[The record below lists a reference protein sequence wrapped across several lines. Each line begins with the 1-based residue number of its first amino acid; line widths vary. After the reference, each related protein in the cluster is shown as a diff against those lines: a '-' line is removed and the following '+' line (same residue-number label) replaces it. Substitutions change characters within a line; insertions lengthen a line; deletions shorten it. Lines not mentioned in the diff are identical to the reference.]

1 MCRRT
6 SYKFLQMEKSCL
18 AMEIQCASYLLNL
31 SILWF
36 FPSDLKAK
44 GKQEGKQD
52 ELEDL
57 QTKSLGLHYID
68 LYRLFFFFFQIFAIA
83 MLHPKIKPTTKKPTS
98 GLMLLRQNLQHSR
111 PWKVANW
118 SPGFSVWPFLPWI
131 QRDVFWVFFYVHRHL
146 GKISILTNIFETG
159 WAHQLVFVEEMMNSA
174 VFAGEAF

>member
-1 MCRRT
+1 MCRRI
-6 SYKFLQMEKSCL
+6 SYISSDGKSCL

-57 QTKSLGLHYID
+57 QTKSLGLHEM
-68 LYRLFFFFFQIFAIA
+68 FFFYFFTFLRLECPIQ
-83 MLHPKIKPTTKKPTS
+83 KPNLPHKSTS

-111 PWKVANW
+111 PCKVAEEIG
-118 SPGFSVWPFLPWI
+118 GFPNHVFFDVFSWI
-131 QRDVFWVFFYVHRHL
+131 QRGR
-146 GKISILTNIFETG
+146 IC
-159 WAHQLVFVEEMMNSA
+159 
-174 VFAGEAF
+174 